1 MNPLLFQCPKTERQ
15 VKTGIEV
22 DIATL
27 LNVQPVTVRLL
38 CPFCYHT
45 HEWKLT
51 DGLIGEPR
59 TVAAPP
65 LEPGASAHGTTRG
78 RYVDGEEV

>member
-1 MNPLLFQCPKTERQ
+1 VN
-15 VKTGIEV
+15 TGIEI

-27 LNVQPVTVRLL
+27 RNVQPVTVRLL
-38 CPFCYHT
+38 CPFCYKT

-59 TVAAPP
+59 TVTVPP
-65 LEPGASAHGTTRG
+65 LEAWSPCPR
-78 RYVDGEEV
+78 